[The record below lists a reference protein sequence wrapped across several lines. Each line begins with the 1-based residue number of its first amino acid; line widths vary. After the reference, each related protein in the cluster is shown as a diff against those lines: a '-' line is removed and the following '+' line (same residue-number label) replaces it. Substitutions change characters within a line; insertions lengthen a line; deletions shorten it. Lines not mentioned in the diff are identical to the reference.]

1 MPTTP
6 DTIVEDELAAW
17 VEALAACA
25 AAGAKVYPFAQ
36 VPQNPAYPH
45 LTYHRVSGRRMRTLK
60 GPNGVSYPR
69 VQLDVWARTYKAAKE
84 LAAAVRVALESFLR
98 AEFDAGR
105 VPRFAATTG
114 RILQAVIV
122 HDESD
127 AAEEPGHG
135 DEVSEF
141 RVTLD
146 TQIWFRE
153 AD

>member
-6 DTIVEDELAAW
+6 DTIIEDELRAW
-17 VEALAACA
+17 LDALAVMT
-25 AAGAKVYPFAQ
+25 AAGAKTYPWGE
-36 VPQNPAYPH
+36 VPQNPSYPH
-45 LTYHRVSGRRMRTLK
+45 LTYHRVSGQRMRTLK
-60 GPNGVSYPR
+60 GPNGVSHPR
-69 VQLDVWARTYKAAKE
+69 IQLDVWARSYKTAKE
-84 LAAAVRVALESFLR
+84 LAALVRVALDAWVG
-98 AEFDAGR
+98 AEIAAGR
-105 VPRFAATTG
+105 VPRFVATTG

-153 AD
+153 TD

>member
-1 MPTTP
+1 V
-6 DTIVEDELAAW
+6 DTIIEDELRVW
-17 VEALAACA
+17 LEALAATT
-25 AAGAKVYPFAQ
+25 AAGAKAYPWGE
-36 VPQNPAYPH
+36 VPQDPAYPH
-45 LTYHRVSGRRMRTLK
+45 LTYHRVAGSRMRTLR

-69 VQLDVWARTYKAAKE
+69 VQLDVWARSYGAAKN
-84 LAAAVRVALESFLR
+84 LAAAVRVALEAWVG
-98 AEFDAGR
+98 AEQAAGR
-105 VPRFAATTG
+105 TPRFVATTG

-146 TQIWFRE
+146 TTIWFRE
-153 AD
+153 TS